1 MWSAIAAIV
10 AAISSG
16 IRLAA
21 EWFAQKRDQLLLSLG
36 RSQQK
41 TQDLQERIDGIKTGN
56 EARES
61 ARADVERGDIL
72 SDDGFRRRDD
82 D

>member
-10 AAISSG
+10 AALGSG
-16 IRLAA
+16 IRLAT
-21 EWFAQKRDQLLLSLG
+21 EWFARKRDQLLLSLG
-36 RSQQK
+36 RSQQ
-41 TQDLQERIDGIKTGN
+41 QSENLQERIDAIEGGIK
-56 EARES
+56 ARES

-72 SDDGFRRRDD
+72 SDDGFRRKDD